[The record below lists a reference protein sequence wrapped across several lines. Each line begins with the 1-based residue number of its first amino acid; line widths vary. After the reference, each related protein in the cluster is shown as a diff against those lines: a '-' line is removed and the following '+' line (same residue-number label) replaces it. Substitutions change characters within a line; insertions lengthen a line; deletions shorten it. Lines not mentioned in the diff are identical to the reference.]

1 MLIYRYIKYGYMTSS
16 VVSDFHLPS
25 WKKWLFICIIILV
38 FIEVLIVEFNSVVY
52 DLIWQ
57 NKIKMPSGNIIQ

>member
-1 MLIYRYIKYGYMTSS
+1 MTSL
-16 VVSDFHLPS
+16 VVSGFHLPS
-25 WKKWLFICIIILV
+25 WKKLLFICIIIFV

-57 NKIKMPSGNIIQ
+57 KIKKPSGNIIQ

>member
-1 MLIYRYIKYGYMTSS
+1 MLIYRYIKYCHMTLL
-16 VVSDFHLPS
+16 VVSGFHLPS
-25 WKKWLFICIIILV
+25 WKKLLFICIIIFV

-57 NKIKMPSGNIIQ
+57 KIKKPSGNIIQ

>member
-1 MLIYRYIKYGYMTSS
+1 M
-16 VVSDFHLPS
+16 
-25 WKKWLFICIIILV
+25 IIFV